1 MQHTNHLKHQRLSF
15 EFCYMYDSGQS
26 CLQLKSDMKRTQKHV
41 TTATAVTWALEAED
55 KINNTEDVIALHL
68 EFQVAG
74 NLFSDLYSGRQA
86 ALEQRFYTTPKI
98 KMSLIME
105 HE

>member
-1 MQHTNHLKHQRLSF
+1 
-15 EFCYMYDSGQS
+15 MYDSGQS
-26 CLQLKSDMKRTQKHV
+26 CLQLKSDMIRTQKHV
-41 TTATAVTWALEAED
+41 TTATAVTGALEAED